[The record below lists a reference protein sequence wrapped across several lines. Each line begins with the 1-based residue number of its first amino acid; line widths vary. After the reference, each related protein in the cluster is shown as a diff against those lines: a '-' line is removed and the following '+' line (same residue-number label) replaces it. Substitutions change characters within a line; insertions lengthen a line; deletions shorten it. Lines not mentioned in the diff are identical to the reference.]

1 MLSHYQV
8 TPDLNTFP
16 SLSTGRAWL
25 ACVCAML
32 LAACSLKTLY
42 NHLDIFIAEY
52 ISEMVSLDDALSSR
66 VDTESIAFH
75 AWHRQ
80 TQLNEYAAWLDAL
93 QSDARADISEADA
106 LAHLDRLESFW
117 NTLLDRAFH
126 ESAALMALL
135 NEKQQNELFE
145 NIETGNSDFYQKY
158 VDLTNAERIEQFI
171 ERIEDSLEPWLDDLT
186 SEQEKLIEAL
196 AANLKPFAAERFRE
210 RQRWQREL
218 LPLVKAR
225 VPAETKTLQLRAYFK
240 QFAQNKNSSID
251 SKKAYNKQLMAKFM
265 VKLLKSM
272 SPEQMTYL
280 KTRLAEYAQ
289 TFRELAADID

>member
-1 MLSHYQV
+1 MI
-8 TPDLNTFP
+8 
-16 SLSTGRAWL
+16 
-25 ACVCAML
+25 

-66 VDTESIAFH
+66 VDMESIAFH
-75 AWHRQ
+75 AWHRK

-93 QSDARADISEADA
+93 QSDARADISEAEV
-106 LAHLDRLESFW
+106 LAHMGRLESFW

-126 ESAALMALL
+126 ESADLMALL
-135 NEKQQNELFE
+135 DENQQNELFE
-145 NIETGNSDFYQKY
+145 HIETRNSDFYQKY
-158 VDLTNAERIEQFI
+158 VELADTERIDQFI
-171 ERIEDSLEPWLDDLT
+171 ERIEDSLEPWLDDFT
-186 SEQEKLIEAL
+186 SEQEILIAKL
-196 AANLKPFAAERFRE
+196 AAQLKPFAAERFRE

-218 LPLVKAR
+218 LPVVKAR
-225 VPAETKTLQLRAYFK
+225 LPVETKTRQLRTFFK

-251 SKKAYNKQLMAKFM
+251 SKKAYNKQLMAKFI

-272 SPEQMTYL
+272 NPEQTTHL

-289 TFRELAADID
+289 TLREMAVDID